1 MAILP
6 YNFENQAI
14 TAAGLAAAF
23 RALLTDGPL
32 HGCAVGFDGATV
44 SIAPGR
50 IIIGGYVFRLSAAA
64 SVDVPTTES
73 TASVVVRLDLSKPST
88 ASNFE
93 QIEISAE
100 AGDYTPIRSDLDAGT
115 GNIYE
120 LVFAKVSIADEAITA
135 VSYTAP
141 SAHRASYTGTT
152 EPDANLGVDGD
163 IYIKYSE

>member
-23 RALLTDGPL
+23 RALLADGPL
-32 HGCAVGFDGATV
+32 HGCAVGFDGTTV

-64 SVDVPTTES
+64 VVDVPTTES

-88 ASNFE
+88 AGSFE
-93 QIEISAE
+93 QIELRAE
-100 AGDYTPIRSDLDAGT
+100 AGDYTPVRSDLDAGT
-115 GNIYE
+115 GNVYE
-120 LVFAKVSIADEAITA
+120 LILARVTIADAAITA

-141 SAHRASYTGTT
+141 SAHRASHIGTA
-152 EPDANLGVDGD
+152 EPGAGLGVYGD
-163 IYIKYSE
+163 IYLKYSE